1 MDIRLMDTPD
11 QVEAF
16 AAVMRRAFDVVEESA
31 SYANR
36 GGSAKVRKYLD
47 LRLRDDASKAA
58 GTAPEAVAAV
68 RQLLAEVEATLDD
81 DHADR
86 TYALES
92 VKHQLTALLDVLD
105 GTGADR

>member
-16 AAVMRRAFDVVEESA
+16 ATVMRRAFDVVEESA

-47 LRLRDDASKAA
+47 LRLRDDAPNAS
-58 GTAPEAVAAV
+58 GIAPESVTAIKA
-68 RQLLAEVEATLDD
+68 LLTEVETTLDD

-92 VKHQLTALLDVLD
+92 VKRQLTALLDVLD
-105 GTGADR
+105 GAGVEQ